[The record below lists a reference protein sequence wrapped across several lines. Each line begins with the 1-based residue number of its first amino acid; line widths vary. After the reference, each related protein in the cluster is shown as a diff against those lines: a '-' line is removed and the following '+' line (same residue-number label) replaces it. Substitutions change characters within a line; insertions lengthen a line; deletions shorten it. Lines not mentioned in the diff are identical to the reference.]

1 MIEFAPLKSVDD
13 LRARLGQLSGPN
25 EAAAQAARAHQAELV
40 KPRGALG
47 RLEELAVWLSAWQ
60 GRQPPRLEH
69 TLVLVFAGNHGVA
82 ARGVSAYP
90 PEVTA
95 QMVANFE
102 AGGAA
107 INQLCGVAGA
117 ELAVVPGELE
127 RPTGDFCVEPAMT
140 EAECLDALNRGMAA
154 VGPGLDLLALGEMGI
169 GNTASAAAIGAA
181 LYGGPAQWWAG
192 PGSGLD
198 KHGVAHKVA
207 VVGRGLTRHADA
219 FRDPIEI
226 LRRLGGREIA
236 AMAGAIVAARAHRVP
251 VLLDGFV
258 AGVAA
263 ALLHA
268 LSPAAL
274 AHTQA
279 AHLSAEPGHARL
291 LERLPLRPL
300 LQLDMRL
307 GEASGAALA
316 IMLCRAAVACHTGM
330 ATFAEA
336 GVSDRGRAASTDP
349 TP

>member
-1 MIEFAPLKSVDD
+1 MVEIAPLQSFDD
-13 LRARLGQLSGPN
+13 LRARLGQLPGPD
-25 EAAAQAARAHQAELV
+25 EAAAEAARAHQAGLT
-40 KPRGALG
+40 KPRGSLG
-47 RLEELAVWLSAWQ
+47 RLEDLAVWLAAWQ
-60 GRQPPRLEH
+60 GRQPPRLER
-69 TLVLVFAGNHGVA
+69 TVVLVFAGNHGVA

-107 INQLCGVAGA
+107 INQLCGIAGA
-117 ELAVVPGELE
+117 ELAVVALELE
-127 RPTGDFCVEPAMT
+127 RPTGDFCIEPAMT

-154 VGPGLDLLALGEMGI
+154 VMPKPDLLALGEMGI
-169 GNTASAAAIGAA
+169 GNTSAAAAIGAA
-181 LYGGPAQWWAG
+181 LFGGPASWWTG

-198 KHGVAHKVA
+198 KHGMAHKVA
-207 VVGRGLTRHADA
+207 VVSRGLTRHAEA
-219 FRDPIEI
+219 FRDPLEV

-236 AMAGAIVAARAHRVP
+236 AMAGAIVAARAQRVP

-258 AGVAA
+258 GGAA
-263 ALLHA
+263 AAVLHA
-268 LSPAAL
+268 LAPAAL
-274 AHTQA
+274 AHTQV

-300 LQLDMRL
+300 LELDMRL

-316 IMLCRAAVACHTGM
+316 ILLCRAAIACHTGM

-336 GVSDRGRAASTDP
+336 GVSDRGGGAPNQPSP
-349 TP
+349 